1 MDDILYKA
9 SNQAMS
15 FAIKSGIS
23 LASGFA
29 IKRITKLLDK
39 LPDDD
44 TSMILKKRKRIS
56 TKISIISSSI
66 ELIKLISAQ
75 GNSALASTMELI
87 EELEESFETFDQ
99 DVEAMIQDLNGNGD
113 KQRIIKNVEKKMNEL
128 IEEIDES
135 VPLINLSLITCSVNR
150 NGVSLSKL
158 IKASNYLEKNTD
170 PGQDKDDG
178 EDAKDEAKEINVG
191 PPFSFKFYSIFYN
204 PSRLENGGSQLD
216 CISWKEKYAKAI
228 VQISKDPYNITITE
242 DFNDGRY
249 HDDEDEPEK
258 KVIKLEDIGKLFFT
272 SSGKILRLDNNLPV
286 LILKL
291 GEDYVGFGAHDISLE
306 SDSETEEE
314 GEEPEI
320 KVIEG
325 DRDLSLFEYLIKLL
339 KLEKT
344 ENKAISSIND
354 EKLSIYLGINKE
366 MDNNIMKLDRLSLH

>member
-29 IKRITKLLDK
+29 IKTITKLLDK

-75 GNSALASTMELI
+75 GNSALGSTVELI

-99 DVEAMIQDLNGNGD
+99 DIESMIQDLNGNGD

-150 NGVSLSKL
+150 NGISLSKL
-158 IKASNYLEKNTD
+158 IKALNYLS
-170 PGQDKDDG
+170 DK
-178 EDAKDEAKEINVG
+178 ETESKEAKEPKEPKEVKEVTVG

-249 HDDEDEPEK
+249 HDDEDKPEK
-258 KVIKLEDIGKLFFT
+258 KIIKLEDIDKLFFT

-291 GEDYVGFGAHDISLE
+291 GEDYVGFGAHDISLD

-314 GEEPEI
+314 PEI
-320 KVIEG
+320 KIVEG

-339 KLEKT
+339 KLERT
-344 ENKAISSIND
+344 ENKSISSIND

-366 MDNNIMKLDRLSLH
+366 MDNNIMKLDKLSLH